1 MYQESSSENIHF
13 LSCRNAEP
21 CRQGRARSTHLSIR
35 RERLPLPL
43 LLLFSFFSLFFL
55 PPVLSFPLFPLSLPS
70 FLTFIII
77 HISSI
82 TLSCKKDGIL
92 TKYPVHIVTWFKFE
106 KMTFKLK
113 LDSVGTSTNI
123 RIINVVP
130 EVCCMLLLMPVLSI
144 AITDASRITSLFWN
158 MCVCR

>member
-55 PPVLSFPLFPLSLPS
+55 PPAFPLFPLSLPS
-70 FLTFIII
+70 FLAFIII